1 MTQLTTRVQA
11 AADLVQPDP
20 YRPRLTVTALADI
33 RRFEQTPLAERR
45 LPDSTY
51 ELLRLA
57 RDRAPEA
64 PALHYFTSGD
74 ELAKSVTIT
83 HAQMFGRITQT
94 ANLLHSLGLG
104 ADDVI
109 GVLMPV
115 TPESQYAIWGS
126 EATGIACPVNW
137 MLEPEIIAALLRNA
151 GAKAVIAYGPDPDI
165 EAWNKAMLVRRE
177 LPGVQHWIKAGGGK
191 ASEPDIVDLDAALE
205 GFDADSLDSQR
216 VFSPGDTA
224 SMFHT
229 GGTTG
234 TPKLALHTHGN
245 EVAMAWISAMQIDV
259 QPEDVRVCGVPMF
272 HVTGVLTNCLMPLA
286 RGASVVMLTSSGWRD
301 PSVIRNLWQIVE
313 HFGVTAL
320 GMVPSVV
327 NMALNIPVGDAD
339 ISSLKAASCGTAP
352 LSVAVAEAFER
363 LTGAQIFEGYGL
375 TEGTALSATNPRYG
389 QRRIGSIGLP
399 MAYQEMKVVKVADGS
414 IQRDC
419 APGEPGIVVVRGP
432 NIFSGYLNPEQNKSI
447 WFEGGWFNTGDLGYA
462 DEDGYFWLTGRAKDL
477 IIRGGNNIDPRMI
490 EEALYRHPEVFD
502 AAAVGLPDAHA
513 GELPVAYVALKPG
526 STYPLGR
533 IRHYAYEVIP
543 ERAAVPKQFYLVDAI
558 PKTAVGK
565 IQKNALRSDAVLRAQ
580 RQMLAELNAQ
590 SPVPLVDIRI
600 EDRGDQGLLSTLVLP
615 SALSA
620 EEREAAVAS
629 IDKAFTTL
637 TIKYAVV
644 YE

>member
-1 MTQLTTRVQA
+1 MTQLNTRVQA
-11 AADLVQPDP
+11 AAALAQPDP
-20 YRPRLTVTALADI
+20 YCPRLTITALADI
-33 RRFEQTPLAERR
+33 RRFEQTPLADRG

-51 ELLRLA
+51 QLLRLA

-74 ELAKSVTIT
+74 ELGKSVTIT
-83 HAQMFGRITQT
+83 HAQMFARITQT

-104 ADDVI
+104 PDDVI

-126 EATGIACPVNW
+126 EATGVACPVNW

-191 ASEPDIVDLDAALE
+191 ATEAGIVDLDARLDRFNE
-205 GFDADSLDSQR
+205 ESLDSKR
-216 VFSPGDTA
+216 VFSPQDTA

-245 EVAMAWISAMQIDV
+245 EVTMAWVSAMQIDV
-259 QPEDVRVCGVPMF
+259 QPDDVRVCGVPMF

-286 RGASVVMLTSSGWRD
+286 RGASVVLLTSSGWRD
-301 PSVIRNLWQIVE
+301 PSVIRNLWQIVD

-327 NMALNIPVGDAD
+327 NMALNIPIGDAD

-363 LTGAQIFEGYGL
+363 KTGAMIFEGYGL

-399 MAYQEMKVVKVADGS
+399 MAYQEMKVVKVASGR
-414 IQRDC
+414 IQREC
-419 APGEPGIVVVRGP
+419 EPGEPGIVVVRGP
-432 NIFSGYLNPEQNKSI
+432 NIFAGYLNPEQNKSI

-462 DEDGYFWLTGRAKDL
+462 DADGYFWLTGRAKDL

-513 GELPVAYVALKPG
+513 GELPVAYIALKPG
-526 STYPLGR
+526 STFPLGR
-533 IRHYAYEVIP
+533 IKHYAYEVIP

-580 RQMLAELNAQ
+580 RQMLAEVNAET
-590 SPVPLVDIRI
+590 PVPLVDIRI
-600 EDRGDQGLLSTLVLP
+600 EDLGDQGILSTLVLP
-615 SALSA
+615 ATLSN
-620 EEREAAVAS
+620 EDREIAAAT
-629 IDKAFTTL
+629 IGKAFSTL

-644 YE
+644 YA

>member
-104 ADDVI
+104 AGDVI

-191 ASEPDIVDLDAALE
+191 ASEPGIVDLDAALE
-205 GFDADSLDSQR
+205 RFDAESLDSQR
-216 VFSPGDTA
+216 VFSPADTA

-363 LTGAQIFEGYGL
+363 LTGALIFEGYGL

-399 MAYQEMKVVKVADGS
+399 MAYQEMKVVKVVDGR

-432 NIFSGYLNPEQNKSI
+432 NIFAGYLNPEQNKGI
-447 WFEGGWFNTGDLGYA
+447 WFDGGWFNTGDLGYA

-533 IRHYAYEVIP
+533 IKHYAYEVIP

-580 RQMLAELNAQ
+580 RQMLAEVNAQ

-600 EDRGDQGLLSTLVLP
+600 DDRGDQGLLSTLVLP
-615 SALSA
+615 SALSV
-620 EEREAAVAS
+620 EEREVAVAS